1 MSDIESASTTPSA
14 DAPGFFIVRHYLS
27 DLSVECPFGRIDAE
41 HLPALRMGH
50 DLRMEAIP
58 LDAVAGVYRVDIF
71 VRLTAA
77 VNEQVVFVAELT
89 YRVDVQLHL
98 IAEANLLETLVVEVP
113 NAMQPVLRAIFEQNG
128 EWAGYPDMRV
138 VDLDFAKAYAQGQM
152 GTVN

>member
-1 MSDIESASTTPSA
+1 MSESESASPA
-14 DAPGFFIVRHYLS
+14 QAPDAPGFFIVRHYLS

-58 LDAVAGVYRVDIF
+58 LDAAAGVYRVDIF

-98 IAEANLLETLVVEVP
+98 IAEDKLLETLVVEVP

-138 VDLDFAKAYAQGQM
+138 GDLDFAKAYAQGQK
-152 GTVN
+152 GTLH